1 MRLPPVRCRRLSHQ
15 TTDNPIVLA
24 DFDENATVEK
34 PPIVTITGQHGVG
47 ELTLEA
53 RDPRDT
59 LTQATTGEDLG
70 DVVLTYKAVQPMGK
84 KSQVEIT
91 IHSAWPNHPY
101 PPADSSD
108 DRAGGVFVDIGS
120 LAINGRVLTA
130 TLDDGLDVGG
140 TLSFTYRKAKAPAQE
155 GSYEFTAKSK
165 AGPHGTLKPLPADK
179 QKKVDVTTGHGS
191 GTVSLTRG
199 ATGATIFRETQKEA
213 PLGTLV
219 FTYTAAG
226 RMAKD
231 ALVRVTVPQE
241 WTAASYDNGDS
252 RAAGVVELGGTGTA
266 DLEITGGGSTP
277 WYLIAKLSEP
287 MTINQTLVFTYRNV
301 TAPAAAG
308 SYEFTT
314 SATAFAGA
322 LDIDD
327 PGAELQSGSPEVGV
341 DQAPDGSG
349 TITVA
354 STTATLGQDTTG
366 AYLVNA
372 GQPLGNLGFTFTA
385 TGKME
390 SGALVSITVPSEA
403 GWDQPTYS
411 NTEVSAGVTLG
422 IVDYTVTATPQS
434 ALENGDKITI
444 TYKDITAPS
453 SAGRSVF
460 TVQSQSTSSG
470 QPKDLNDGS
479 PTFVVGDVPA
489 GNLVITTADGELTS
503 AGPGVSLGD
512 VTLTFTA
519 TQAMSAGATVM
530 ITVPAG
536 WSEPREDNND
546 GVDGEGEVELGSV
559 PADVADL
566 NVTGGGGQPWQLV
579 ATTSA
584 ALANGDTLV
593 FTYKMVTTP
602 STQGPY
608 DFTTSASVSATSDAV
623 PIVQQPTTVIVR
635 ATVSAIAI
643 AADDS
648 FFAGESLSGM
658 VTLWSGTSAANA
670 LGPVVVTLSDDSET
684 GSFTAASITIAD
696 NTNGAAFTYND
707 TAPGMVTLTATSGTL
722 TATAAVTVK
731 TGVAGLSVT
740 PDLVKAGSDVTVTAT
755 GKAGGGTV
763 KVMDSEGMQVGDT
776 KSLDPVVE
784 REDGD
789 VDYSRTITLPAD
801 LADGTYT
808 VSVDIQDL
816 MDSMD
821 IEVLNNQAPPTL
833 SDATARP
840 MTVVNGD
847 IVTLVVKATSTI
859 AGDISVM
866 ADVSMVD
873 STKTAAIPL
882 TELTGATGTYTTIFT
897 ISDSELNTAEDGEA
911 TITITATD
919 RILNSSTTM
928 VTVTLDNVSDDELT
942 RVWVEP
948 TTPYKP
954 GATAWIKAMGTA
966 GGEASATVNNSE
978 SGMMIAQVALEEM
991 EGTPGTYVGG
1001 LTIVEDAHPVGSY
1014 DVTVTLGNAEAM
1026 TVEDALTIE
1035 AAGYDVHR

>member
-1 MRLPPVRCRRLSHQ
+1 MAP
-15 TTDNPIVLA
+15 
-24 DFDENATVEK
+24 
-34 PPIVTITGQHGVG
+34 
-47 ELTLEA
+47 
-53 RDPRDT
+53 
-59 LTQATTGEDLG
+59 
-70 DVVLTYKAVQPMGK
+70 
-84 KSQVEIT
+84 
-91 IHSAWPNHPY
+91 SAC
-101 PPADSSD
+101 
-108 DRAGGVFVDIGS
+108 
-120 LAINGRVLTA
+120 
-130 TLDDGLDVGG
+130 
-140 TLSFTYRKAKAPAQE
+140 
-155 GSYEFTAKSK
+155 
-165 AGPHGTLKPLPADK
+165 
-179 QKKVDVTTGHGS
+179 
-191 GTVSLTRG
+191 TRG
-199 ATGATIFRETQKEA
+199 ETIFRETQKEVA
-213 PLGTLV
+213 LGTLV

-241 WTAASYDNGDS
+241 WTAPSYDNGDS
-252 RAAGVVELGGTGTA
+252 RAAGVVKLGGTGKA
-266 DLEITGGGSTP
+266 DLEITGGGSSP

-314 SATAFAGA
+314 SATAFPGA

-372 GQPLGNLGFTFTA
+372 GQPLGDLGFTYTA

-390 SGALVSITVPSEA
+390 SGAVVSITVPSEG
-403 GWDQPTYS
+403 GWDEPTYS
-411 NTEVSAGVTLG
+411 NTEVSAGVALG
-422 IVDYTVTATPQS
+422 IVDSTVTATLQS
-434 ALENGDKITI
+434 ALEKGDTFTI
-444 TYKDITAPS
+444 TYKGINAPS

-460 TVQSQSTSSG
+460 TVQSQSTSAG
-470 QPKDLNDGS
+470 ELKDLTDGS
-479 PTFVVGDVPA
+479 PTFVVGDVPV

-503 AGPGVSLGD
+503 AGPGMSLGD

-519 TQAMSAGATVM
+519 TSSMSAGATVM
-530 ITVPAG
+530 VTVPAG
-536 WSEPREDNND
+536 WSIPSEDNND
-546 GVDGEGEVELGSV
+546 GVDGEGEVELSSV
-559 PADVADL
+559 PANVADL
-566 NVTGGGGQPWQLV
+566 TVTGGGGQPWQLV
-579 ATTSA
+579 ATTSG
-584 ALANGDTLV
+584 ALASGDTLV
-593 FTYKMVTTP
+593 FTYKMVTAP
-602 STQGPY
+602 SRQGPY

-635 ATVSAIAI
+635 ATVTAIAI

-658 VTLWSGTSAANA
+658 VTLWGGTAAANA

-821 IEVLNNQAPPTL
+821 IEVLNNQAPPML

-897 ISDSELNTAEDGEA
+897 ISDSEMNTAEDGEA

-919 RILNSSTTM
+919 RILNSSMTTVM
-928 VTVTLDNVSDDELT
+928 VTLDNVSDDELT

-954 GATAWIKAMGTA
+954 GKPLGLRQWVRRAAKHLPPSI
-966 GGEASATVNNSE
+966 
-978 SGMMIAQVALEEM
+978 
-991 EGTPGTYVGG
+991 TPNLV
-1001 LTIVEDAHPVGSY
+1001 
-1014 DVTVTLGNAEAM
+1014 
-1026 TVEDALTIE
+1026 
-1035 AAGYDVHR
+1035 

>member
-1 MRLPPVRCRRLSHQ
+1 MALTIRMVRQRPWLPLRANIRTSEGQDCNRRHSPIRTKRVTMLQRPKSLLTPVKLLRMDIMVVTAHYHGTSEVVEPLVTAHSHTGTTENDADLRAFDAHTHDTAVSAHKHDDEAEFTVTAVNAHTHTSSRGPVRDVGNHIHPGGDASPRIEGVDPTEKHVHAILHNNKYAVRVGPVPSGSGTLALSNTGSAVRIAARTADPYKGNYVVTKGQDLGDLMLTFTASGTMVAGAGIRIQLPDPNPAFPSFYRDNNAPGPPGGGGVRLTRGNVELSADPVNDDSDGISSDALYFK
-15 TTDNPIVLA
+15 TTSKLQAGDRFTVRIRDVVTNPHGGDPGQDPTETVTDYAFAASTVSPLVPPTEDNPIVLA
-24 DFDENATVEK
+24 DFDENAAVKT

-155 GSYEFTAKSK
+155 GQYEFTAKSK

-199 ATGATIFRETQKEA
+199 GTIFRETQKEA

-226 RMAKD
+226 RMAKE

-252 RAAGVVELGGTGTA
+252 RAAGVVKLGGTGKA
-266 DLEITGGGSTP
+266 GLEITGGGSTP

-287 MTINQTLVFTYRNV
+287 MTKNQTLVFTYRNV
-301 TAPAAAG
+301 TAPSTAG
-308 SYEFTT
+308 SYAFTT
-314 SATAFAGA
+314 SATAFPGA

-372 GQPLGNLGFTFTA
+372 GQPLGNLGFTYTA

-390 SGALVSITVPSEA
+390 SGAVVSITVPSEG

-460 TVQSQSTSSG
+460 TAQSQSTSAG
-470 QPKDLNDGS
+470 QLKDLTVGS
-479 PTFVVGDVPA
+479 PTFVVGDVPV
-489 GNLVITTADGELTS
+489 GNLVITTVDGELTS
-503 AGPGVSLGD
+503 AGPGMSLGD
-512 VTLTFTA
+512 VTLTFGA
-519 TQAMSAGATVM
+519 TSSMSAGATVM

-536 WSEPREDNND
+536 WSIPSEDNND
-546 GVDGEGEVELGSV
+546 GVDGAGEVELGSV
-559 PADVADL
+559 PANVADL
-566 NVTGGGGQPWQLV
+566 TVTGTGGGGQPWQLV
-579 ATTSA
+579 ATTSG
-584 ALANGDTLV
+584 ALA
-593 FTYKMVTTP
+593 
-602 STQGPY
+602 
-608 DFTTSASVSATSDAV
+608 
-623 PIVQQPTTVIVR
+623 
-635 ATVSAIAI
+635 
-643 AADDS
+643 
-648 FFAGESLSGM
+648 E
-658 VTLWSGTSAANA
+658 W
-670 LGPVVVTLSDDSET
+670 
-684 GSFTAASITIAD
+684 
-696 NTNGAAFTYND
+696 
-707 TAPGMVTLTATSGTL
+707 
-722 TATAAVTVK
+722 
-731 TGVAGLSVT
+731 
-740 PDLVKAGSDVTVTAT
+740 
-755 GKAGGGTV
+755 
-763 KVMDSEGMQVGDT
+763 
-776 KSLDPVVE
+776 
-784 REDGD
+784 
-789 VDYSRTITLPAD
+789 
-801 LADGTYT
+801 
-808 VSVDIQDL
+808 
-816 MDSMD
+816 
-821 IEVLNNQAPPTL
+821 
-833 SDATARP
+833 
-840 MTVVNGD
+840 
-847 IVTLVVKATSTI
+847 
-859 AGDISVM
+859 
-866 ADVSMVD
+866 
-873 STKTAAIPL
+873 
-882 TELTGATGTYTTIFT
+882 
-897 ISDSELNTAEDGEA
+897 
-911 TITITATD
+911 
-919 RILNSSTTM
+919 
-928 VTVTLDNVSDDELT
+928 
-942 RVWVEP
+942 
-948 TTPYKP
+948 
-954 GATAWIKAMGTA
+954 
-966 GGEASATVNNSE
+966 
-978 SGMMIAQVALEEM
+978 
-991 EGTPGTYVGG
+991 
-1001 LTIVEDAHPVGSY
+1001 
-1014 DVTVTLGNAEAM
+1014 
-1026 TVEDALTIE
+1026 
-1035 AAGYDVHR
+1035 